1 MWYLRKTDPLSAI
14 LGNKHVSFVG
24 GGGKTSFAEGLA
36 VRALQQGRSVAI
48 TTTTK
53 IWARPPFATLD
64 HGPWQGDGR
73 FLRIGKTEE
82 KGKLTGLLPE
92 EVEAI
97 GNDFDLVLNEADGA
111 KGMPLKYPASFEP
124 VIPSCTELIVIVAGL
139 DS

>member
-1 MWYLRKTDPLSAI
+1 MTAFSCFRRAMRPSSFEHQTSRLRRRSWHRWKTSPMWYLRKTDPLSAI

-97 GNDFDLVLNEADGA
+97 GNDF
-111 KGMPLKYPASFEP
+111 
-124 VIPSCTELIVIVAGL
+124 
-139 DS
+139 